1 MQTKPAPHP
10 KLFIGGL
17 APNVDEMD
25 IAILVS
31 IHGHVDAIKIVRD
44 RKTGKS
50 KGYAFLDIPKM
61 ADVQHI
67 ISMLNGEKFQ
77 GNIITVKL
85 SEEGAAKAP
94 VKRPFK
100 PKPRI

>member
-1 MQTKPAPHP
+1 MPTKPNQHP
-10 KLFIGGL
+10 KIFIGGL
-17 APNVDEMD
+17 APNVEEMD
-25 IAILVS
+25 LAILVS

-44 RKTGKS
+44 RKTGKN

-61 ADVQHI
+61 ADVQNI

-77 GNIITVKL
+77 GNTLTVKL

-94 VKRPFK
+94 IKRSFK
-100 PKPRI
+100 PNLK